1 MTKKWMVG
9 AIVALVIVAGCKKNV
24 QSETESSN
32 APSEVVANADGN
44 SDDKGDNAQ
53 MIKSSLAE
61 RALGSAYDK
70 ARQAVEKDESS
81 AQGAVESF
89 IVEYDKYKLSYK
101 AHNPAVK
108 SFYETQLR
116 KRTSFENA
124 YIYYLRAID
133 SYELAQDDFEKAI
146 TLRVLD
152 KNWMNQLDNMEQ
164 LKEGIGLR
172 GYAQTNP
179 LQAYALE
186 GFQMFDNMLKE
197 TNREITT
204 YLLKAEVRQNLE
216 RHENKN
222 IKTNDS
228 SEGTKKTPKKVENKI
243 GRNDPCPCGSG
254 KKYKQC
260 CGK

>member
-116 KRTSFENA
+116 KRTSFE
-124 YIYYLRAID
+124 
-133 SYELAQDDFEKAI
+133 S
-146 TLRVLD
+146 
-152 KNWMNQLDNMEQ
+152 
-164 LKEGIGLR
+164 
-172 GYAQTNP
+172 P
-179 LQAYALE
+179 
-186 GFQMFDNMLKE
+186 
-197 TNREITT
+197 
-204 YLLKAEVRQNLE
+204 
-216 RHENKN
+216 
-222 IKTNDS
+222 
-228 SEGTKKTPKKVENKI
+228 
-243 GRNDPCPCGSG
+243 SG
-254 KKYKQC
+254 ASA
-260 CGK
+260 

>member
-32 APSEVVANADGN
+32 APSEVIANADGN

-89 IVEYDKYKLSYK
+89 IVEYDNYKLSYK

-133 SYELAQDDFEKAI
+133 SYELAQDDFEKAADDVRPWAEKAI
-146 TLRVLD
+146 ASGDVKTIEAFMHDRRLD
-152 KNWMNQLDNMEQ
+152 VHEQ
-164 LKEGIGLR
+164 AFE
-172 GYAQTNP
+172 
-179 LQAYALE
+179 
-186 GFQMFDNMLKE
+186 
-197 TNREITT
+197 
-204 YLLKAEVRQNLE
+204 
-216 RHENKN
+216 
-222 IKTNDS
+222 
-228 SEGTKKTPKKVENKI
+228 KI
-243 GRNDPCPCGSG
+243 G
-254 KKYKQC
+254 KYIQC
-260 CGK
+260 ESAKDGRR